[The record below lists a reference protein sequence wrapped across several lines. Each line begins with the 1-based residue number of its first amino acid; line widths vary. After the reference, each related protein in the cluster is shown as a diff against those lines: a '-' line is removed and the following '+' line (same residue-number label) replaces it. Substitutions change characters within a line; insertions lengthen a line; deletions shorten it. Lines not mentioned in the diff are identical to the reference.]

1 MYWLSFKKKQE
12 KQVTGLILPGGG
24 ARNAYQAGVLK
35 AIADMLPED
44 ADNPFDVI
52 CGSSSGAL
60 NAVLLASSATRFREG
75 VDRLWG
81 IWSNFHVGKV
91 FKVDN
96 WTAFKSAFGWAT
108 NFLLGGLVKNQPR
121 SVLDNSPLRELLER
135 HIRFA
140 RIQQAI
146 DSGVLRAVSVT
157 ASGYTSG
164 LSVTFFQGAK
174 ELVPWQR
181 TRRTGQPTEL
191 TLNHLMASSAIPVLF
206 PAVKLRHEYFGDGSM
221 RQTAPLSPA
230 LHMGANRLLIIGVRS
245 PGQDAQPEDERDV
258 KYPSFGQISGYI
270 FDTLFM
276 DSLDADIERM
286 RRINHTITETRSK
299 RVDYKDTS
307 LRQID
312 YLVLSPSKDVREIVA
327 KYVGNFPRSVR
338 ILLKGIGALAREGRP
353 LMSYLMFDAPFCK
366 ELLELGYRDGLA
378 AREQILHLLGHDELL
393 EEQAQEQVTAKAG
406 GD

>member
-44 ADNPFDVI
+44 ARNPFDVI
-52 CGSSSGAL
+52 SGSSSGAL
-60 NAVLLASSATRFREG
+60 NAVLLASSASRFREG

-81 IWSNFHVGKV
+81 IWANFHIGKV
-91 FKVDN
+91 FRVDR
-96 WTAFKSAFGWAT
+96 WTAIKSAFGWVA
-108 NFLLGGLVKNQPR
+108 NFLLGGLKAQPR

-140 RIQQAI
+140 RIHQAI
-146 DSGVLRAVSVT
+146 EAGDLRAVSVT

-164 LSVTFFQGAK
+164 LSVAFYQGVK
-174 ELVPWQR
+174 DLVPWKR
-181 TRRTGQPTEL
+181 ARRTGLPTEL

-206 PAVKLRHEYFGDGSM
+206 PAVKLRNEYFGDGSM

-230 LHMGANRLLIIGVRS
+230 LHLGANRLLIIGVRNS
-245 PGQDAQPEDERDV
+245 TLDPSPEDTRDV
-258 KYPSFGQISGYI
+258 NYPSFGQISGYI

-286 RRINHTITETRSK
+286 RRINYTITETRAK
-299 RVDYKDTS
+299 RVEYKDTS

-312 YLVLSPSKDVREIVA
+312 YLVISPSQDVRDIVA
-327 KYVGNFPRSVR
+327 RYVQNFPKSVR
-338 ILLKGIGALAREGRP
+338 ILLKGIGALTREGRP

-366 ELLELGYRDGLA
+366 DLMELGYSDGMA
-378 AREQILHLLGHDELL
+378 AREQILHLLGQDELI
-393 EEQAQEQVTAKAG
+393 EAEQPDAVTG
-406 GD
+406 TD

>member
-35 AIADMLPED
+35 AIADMLPDEEK
-44 ADNPFDVI
+44 NPFQVI
-52 CGSSSGAL
+52 SGSSSGAL
-60 NAVLLASSATRFREG
+60 NAVLLASSAGRFQEG

-81 IWSNFHVGKV
+81 IWANFHVGKV

-96 WTAFKSAFGWAT
+96 WTAIKSAFGWAT
-108 NFLLGGLVKNQPR
+108 NFMFGGLVKNQPR

-146 DSGVLRAVSVT
+146 DTGDLRAVSVT

-164 LSVTFFQGAK
+164 LSVTFYQGIKDLA
-174 ELVPWQR
+174 PWKR

-191 TLNHLMASSAIPVLF
+191 TINHLMASSAIPVLF
-206 PAVKLRHEYFGDGSM
+206 PAVKLRNEYFGDGSM

-230 LHMGANRLLIIGVRS
+230 LHMGANRLLIIGVRN
-245 PGQDAQPEDERDV
+245 PGQDPLPDEDRDV
-258 KYPSFGQISGYI
+258 KYPTFGQISGYI

-286 RRINHTITETRSK
+286 RRINHTITEARGK
-299 RVDYKDTS
+299 QVEYKDS
-307 LRQID
+307 YLRQID
-312 YLVLSPSKDVREIVA
+312 YLVISPSQDVREIVA
-327 KYVGNFPRSVR
+327 KYVGNFPSSVR

-366 ELLELGYRDGLA
+366 ELMELGYQDGMA
-378 AREQILHLLGHDELL
+378 AKEQILHLLGHDELI
-393 EEQAQEQVTAKAG
+393 EEQESAAISAG
-406 GD
+406 SD

>member
-12 KQVTGLILPGGG
+12 EQVTGLILPGGG

-44 ADNPFDVI
+44 ARNPFQVI
-52 CGSSSGAL
+52 SGSSSGAL
-60 NAVLLASSATRFREG
+60 NAVLLASSANRFQEG

-91 FKVDN
+91 FKVDS
-96 WTAFKSAFGWAT
+96 WTAFKSAVGWGA
-108 NFLLGGLVKNQPR
+108 NFLLGGLTRQPR

-146 DSGVLRAVSVT
+146 DSGDLRAVSIT
-157 ASGYTSG
+157 ASGYSSG
-164 LSVTFFQGAK
+164 LSVAYYQGSK
-174 ELVPWQR
+174 DLVPWRR
-181 TRRTGQPTEL
+181 TRRTGIPTEL
-191 TLNHLMASSAIPVLF
+191 TINHLMASSAIPVLF
-206 PAVKLRHEYFGDGSM
+206 PAVKLRNEYFGDGSM

-230 LHMGANRLLIIGVRS
+230 LHMGANRLLIIGVRNT
-245 PGQDAQPEDERDV
+245 GQDPQPDDSREV
-258 KYPSFGQISGYI
+258 NYPSFGQISGYI

-286 RRINHTITETRSK
+286 RRINHTITETRQK
-299 RVDYKDTS
+299 RVEYQDTS

-312 YLVLSPSKDVREIVA
+312 YLVISPSQDVREIVA
-327 KYVGNFPRSVR
+327 KYVQNFPKSVR

-366 ELLELGYRDGLA
+366 ELMELGYQDGMA
-378 AREQILHLLGHDELL
+378 AREQILQLLGEDELL
-393 EEQAQEQVTAKAG
+393 ESEEVIAASGTN
-406 GD
+406 D

>member
-12 KQVTGLILPGGG
+12 EQVTGLILPGGG

-44 ADNPFDVI
+44 AENPFPVI
-52 CGSSSGAL
+52 CGTSSGAL
-60 NAVLLASSATRFREG
+60 NAVLIASSANRFQEG

-81 IWSNFHVGKV
+81 IWANFHIGKV
-91 FKVDN
+91 FRVDN
-96 WTAFKSAFGWAT
+96 RTALVSAWRWVTTFVMGAM
-108 NFLLGGLVKNQPR
+108 VKKQPA

-146 DSGVLRAVSVT
+146 DTGALRAVSVT

-164 LSVTFFQGAK
+164 TSVAFYQGVS

-181 TRRTGQPTEL
+181 TRRRGQPTEL

-206 PAVKLRHEYFGDGSM
+206 PAVKLRNEYFGDGSM

-230 LHMGANRLLIIGVRS
+230 LHMGANRLLIIGVRN
-245 PGQDAQPEDERDV
+245 PRQDLPLEDGQLIR
-258 KYPSFGQISGYI
+258 YPTIGQISGYI
-270 FDTLFM
+270 FDSLFM
-276 DSLDADIERM
+276 DSLDADIERL
-286 RRINHTITETRSK
+286 RRINHTVTETRDK
-299 RVDYKDTS
+299 RVEYNGTA

-312 YLVLSPSKDVREIVA
+312 YLLISPSTDVREIVE
-327 KYVGNFPRSVR
+327 KYVDNFPRSVR
-338 ILLKGIGALAREGRP
+338 ILLKGIGALTREGRP
-353 LMSYLMFDAPFCK
+353 LMSYLMFDSQFCK
-366 ELLELGYRDGLA
+366 ELMELGYQDGMA
-378 AREQILHLLGHDELL
+378 AREQILHLIGRDDLV
-393 EEQAQEQVTAKAG
+393 EEEAAV
-406 GD
+406 

>member
-1 MYWLSFKKKQE
+1 MYWLSFRKKQE
-12 KQVTGLILPGGG
+12 QPVAGLILPGGG

-44 ADNPFDVI
+44 VENPFPVI
-52 CGSSSGAL
+52 CGTSSGAL
-60 NAVLLASSATRFREG
+60 NAVLLASSANRFREG

-91 FKVDN
+91 FRVDG
-96 WTAFKSAFGWAT
+96 WTALVSAWRWAT
-108 NFLLGGLVKNQPR
+108 TFLLGGLARKQPL
-121 SVLDNSPLRELLER
+121 SVLDNAPLRELLER

-146 DSGVLRAVSVT
+146 DTGALRAVSVT

-164 LSVTFFQGAK
+164 NSVTFYQGSPD
-174 ELVPWQR
+174 LQSWHR
-181 TRRTGQPTEL
+181 TRRLGRPTEL

-206 PAVKLRHEYFGDGSM
+206 PAVKLRNEYFCDGSM

-230 LHMGANRLLIIGVRS
+230 LHLGANRLLIIGVRN
-245 PGQDAQPEDERDV
+245 PRQDLPPEDERDV
-258 KYPSFGQISGYI
+258 RYPSFGQISGYV
-270 FDTLFM
+270 FDSLFM

-286 RRINHTITETRSK
+286 RRINHTITETRQK
-299 RVDYKDTS
+299 RVEYQDSS

-312 YLVLSPSKDVREIVA
+312 YLVITPSADVREIVEKCVA
-327 KYVGNFPRSVR
+327 DFPRSVR
-338 ILLKGIGALAREGRP
+338 ILLKGIGALTREGRP

-366 ELLELGYRDGLA
+366 ELMELGYQDGMA
-378 AREQILHLLGHDELL
+378 AREQILHLLGRDELAPR
-393 EEQAQEQVTAKAG
+393 EEAG
-406 GD
+406 

>member
-12 KQVTGLILPGGG
+12 EQVTGLILPGGG

-44 ADNPFDVI
+44 AKNPFQVI
-52 CGSSSGAL
+52 SGSSSGAL
-60 NAVLLASSATRFREG
+60 NAVLLASSANRFQEG

-91 FKVDN
+91 FKVDS
-96 WTAFKSAFGWAT
+96 WTAIKSAFGWGA
-108 NFLLGGLVKNQPR
+108 NFLLGGLTRQPR

-146 DSGVLRAVSVT
+146 DSGDLRAVSIT
-157 ASGYTSG
+157 ASGYSSG
-164 LSVTFFQGAK
+164 LSVAYYQGSK
-174 ELVPWQR
+174 DLVPWLR
-181 TRRTGQPTEL
+181 TRRTGISTEL
-191 TLNHLMASSAIPVLF
+191 TINHLMASSAIPVLF
-206 PAVKLRHEYFGDGSM
+206 PAVKLRNEYFGDGSM

-230 LHMGANRLLIIGVRS
+230 LHMGANRLLIIGVRNTS
-245 PGQDAQPEDERDV
+245 QDPQPDDSREV
-258 KYPSFGQISGYI
+258 NYPSFGQISGYI

-286 RRINHTITETRSK
+286 RRINYTITETRQK
-299 RVDYKDTS
+299 RVEYQDTS

-312 YLVLSPSKDVREIVA
+312 YLVISPSQDVREIVA
-327 KYVGNFPRSVR
+327 KYVQNFPKSVR

-366 ELLELGYRDGLA
+366 ELMELGYQDGMA
-378 AREQILHLLGHDELL
+378 AREQILQLLGEDELL
-393 EEQAQEQVTAKAG
+393 EAEEVSAASGT
-406 GD
+406 DN